1 MAAIAP
7 PTRHSNPKVRHAW
20 LVCRE
25 VVVLGMALL
34 TVAVRAHVRK
44 FACAGRSTRDRPA
57 RARAVKQGSHS
68 FFRLHF
74 QAIHIRSERSRGI
87 ETELDMFPVC
97 PIEPPDLLHR
107 HTSRQMPAPAVF
119 PSLGA
124 AGLSSNG
131 ASVSLNSIHHRAC
144 I

>member
-1 MAAIAP
+1 M
-7 PTRHSNPKVRHAW
+7 
-20 LVCRE
+20 VCRE

-97 PIEPPDLLHR
+97 PIEPPDLLHH
-107 HTSRQMPAPAVF
+107 HTSRQVPVLLYLLRS
-119 PSLGA
+119 SLGA
-124 AGLSSNG
+124 AGLSNG
-131 ASVSLNSIHHRAC
+131 AWVITVNIRSTRINS
-144 I
+144 